1 MLQMS
6 FGSDLEQFEV
16 KTVLKGREALQK
28 ISMDLFKSVIL
39 MSPVGNPDLW
49 KHPVRGYVGGR
60 FKGNWQAGINSAPSG
75 VLEDEDA
82 TGKKDE
88 SGPTIGKMIG
98 TINGKVGEGDTVYLV
113 NNLPYAQRLEE
124 GWSTKQA
131 PNGMVAL
138 SIQKSDGLVRKVGT
152 ELNAK

>member
-1 MLQMS
+1 MT

-16 KTVLKGREALQK
+16 KTVIKGREALQK

-75 VLEDEDA
+75 VLDDEDA

-88 SGPTIGKMIG
+88 GGPTIGKMIG
-98 TINGKVGEGDTVYLV
+98 TINGKASEGDTIYLV
-113 NNLPYAQRLEE
+113 NNLPYAQRLEG
-124 GWSTKQA
+124 GWSHRQA

-138 SIQKSDGLVRKVGT
+138 SIQKFDGKVINVTG
-152 ELNAK
+152 E

>member
-1 MLQMS
+1 MT

-16 KTVLKGREALQK
+16 KTVIKGREALQK

-75 VLEDEDA
+75 VLDDEDA

-88 SGPTIGKMIG
+88 GGPTIGKMIG
-98 TINGKVGEGDTVYLV
+98 TINGKASEGDAIYLV
-113 NNLPYAQRLEE
+113 NNLPYAQRLEG
-124 GWSTKQA
+124 GWSHRQA

-138 SIQKSDGLVRKVGT
+138 SIQKFDGKVINVTG
-152 ELNAK
+152 E

>member
-1 MLQMS
+1 MS

-16 KTVLKGREALQK
+16 KTVIKGRKALQK

-60 FKGNWQAGINSAPSG
+60 FKGNWQAGINSAPG
-75 VLEDEDA
+75 GILDDE
-82 TGKKDE
+82 DE
-88 SGPTIGKMIG
+88 SGGATIGKMVGAID
-98 TINGKVGEGDTVYLV
+98 GKASEGDAIYLV
-113 NNLPYAQRLEE
+113 NNLPYAQRLEN

-138 SIQKSDGLVRKVGT
+138 SIQKFDGRVINVTG
-152 ELNAK
+152 E

>member
-1 MLQMS
+1 MT

-16 KTVLKGREALQK
+16 KTVIKGREALQK

-75 VLEDEDA
+75 VLDGEDA

-88 SGPTIGKMIG
+88 GGPTIGKMIG
-98 TINGKVGEGDTVYLV
+98 TINGKASEGDAIYLV
-113 NNLPYAQRLEE
+113 NNLPYAQRLEG
-124 GWSTKQA
+124 GWSHRQA

-138 SIQKSDGLVRKVGT
+138 SIQKFDGKVINVTG
-152 ELNAK
+152 E

>member
-1 MLQMS
+1 MS

-16 KTVLKGREALQK
+16 KTVIKGREALQK

-75 VLEDEDA
+75 VLDDEDA

-88 SGPTIGKMIG
+88 GGPTIGKMIG
-98 TINGKVGEGDTVYLV
+98 TINGKASEGDTIYLV
-113 NNLPYAQRLEE
+113 NNLPYAQRLEG
-124 GWSTKQA
+124 GWSHRQA

-138 SIQKSDGLVRKVGT
+138 SIQKFDGKVINVTG
-152 ELNAK
+152 E

>member
-1 MLQMS
+1 M
-6 FGSDLEQFEV
+6 
-16 KTVLKGREALQK
+16 KTVIKGREALQK

-39 MSPVGNPDLW
+39 MSPVGNPDLS

-75 VLEDEDA
+75 VLDGEDA

-88 SGPTIGKMIG
+88 GGPTIGKMIG
-98 TINGKVGEGDTVYLV
+98 TINGKASEGDAIYLV
-113 NNLPYAQRLEE
+113 NNLPYAQRLEG
-124 GWSTKQA
+124 GWSHRQA

-138 SIQKSDGLVRKVGT
+138 SIQKFDGKVINVTG
-152 ELNAK
+152 E

>member
-60 FKGNWQAGINSAPSG
+60 FKGNWQAGINRAPGG

-98 TINGKVGEGDTVYLV
+98 TINGKASEGDAIYLV

-138 SIQKSDGLVRKVGT
+138 SIQKFDGRVINVTG
-152 ELNAK
+152 E

>member
-1 MLQMS
+1 MT

-16 KTVLKGREALQK
+16 KTVIKGREALQK

-75 VLEDEDA
+75 VLDGEDA

-88 SGPTIGKMIG
+88 GGPTIGKMIG
-98 TINGKVGEGDTVYLV
+98 TINGKASEGDTIYLV
-113 NNLPYAQRLEE
+113 NNLPYAQRLEG
-124 GWSTKQA
+124 GWSHRQA

-138 SIQKSDGLVRKVGT
+138 SIQKFDGKVINVTG
-152 ELNAK
+152 E

>member
-1 MLQMS
+1 MS

-16 KTVLKGREALQK
+16 KTVIKGREALQK

-49 KHPVRGYVGGR
+49 KDPVRGYVGGR
-60 FKGNWQAGINSAPSG
+60 FKGNWQAGINSAPGG
-75 VLEDEDA
+75 VLDGKDKTGWA
-82 TGKKDE
+82 T
-88 SGPTIGKMIG
+88 TGKMIG
-98 TINGKVGEGDTVYLV
+98 TIDGKASEGDAVYLV

-124 GWSTKQA
+124 GWSTQA
-131 PNGMVAL
+131 PGGMVAL
-138 SIQKSDGLVRKVGT
+138 SIQKFDGLVRKVGT

>member
-75 VLEDEDA
+75 VLDA
-82 TGKKDE
+82 KDK
-88 SGPTIGKMIG
+88 SGGATTGKMIG
-98 TINGKVGEGDTVYLV
+98 TINGKAGEGDTVYLV

-124 GWSTKQA
+124 GWSSQA
-131 PNGMVAL
+131 PGGMVAL
-138 SIQKSDGLVRKVGT
+138 SIQKFDGLVRKVGT